1 MKKEPYHECHA
12 EFIPASHLY
21 LEYEE
26 LDMIGK
32 EACLRLLK
40 RVVQKSPVDQT
51 EALLLTEDSSLTR
64 FTQSAIHQ
72 HVAERNGT
80 LILRVVLGKKI
91 AVVTTNILRPSSVKD
106 SLQKAISLAK
116 IQHPN
121 EDFFSLPEPKPIPEI
136 DTFSKNIGRL
146 TPERK
151 VRMIK
156 NLLAQVKER
165 GFRASGAF
173 SIGMVELGVVNSL
186 GVEAYQRYSDLF
198 FHLIAEDERGS
209 GYASFVS
216 RDGDPLNIH
225 SLAEEATE
233 KASRGEPIQIEPG
246 EYEVILEPY
255 AVSELLSFLGYLG
268 FHALAVQE
276 GRSFFCNEFGKK
288 MVDEK
293 VTIYDDGL
301 DPEGLQV
308 PFDFEGVPK
317 QKVTFFDKGVAKEV
331 TYDSFTAGKEGKGS
345 TGHGLIAPNTAGP
358 IPLNLFMKG
367 GESSLEKMIKSV
379 RRGIYVTR
387 FHYTNVVEPMKAV
400 ITGMTRD
407 GTFLIEEG
415 EIKRPIK
422 NLRFTESILR
432 ALSRVSAISKD
443 RRICSEGTVY
453 SRRFVTGTVV
463 PAIKVDGFNFSGVS
477 SL

>member
-1 MKKEPYHECHA
+1 
-12 EFIPASHLY
+12 
-21 LEYEE
+21 
-26 LDMIGK
+26 MIGRK
-32 EACLRLLK
+32 GSLRLLK
-40 RVVQKSPVDQT
+40 NVVHKSPADQT
-51 EALLLTEDSSLTR
+51 EVILLSEDSSLTR
-64 FTQSAIHQ
+64 FAGSVIHQ
-72 HVAERNGT
+72 HVAERNQT
-80 LILRVVLGKKI
+80 LILRVVLGKRI
-91 AVVTTNILRPSSVKD
+91 AVVTTNILSQSSVND
-106 SLQKAISLAK
+106 SLKKAISLAK
-116 IQHPN
+116 VQHPN
-121 EDFFSLPEPKPIPEI
+121 DEFISLPEPRPIPEI
-136 DTFSKNIGRL
+136 DTFFKNINCL
-146 TPERK
+146 TPSRK

-156 NLLAQVKER
+156 DLLAIVKED

-173 SIGMVELGVVNSL
+173 SNGKVELAVVNSL
-186 GVEAYQRYSDLF
+186 GVEAYQQYSDLF
-198 FHLIAEDERGS
+198 LHLIAGDENGT

-216 RDGDPLNIH
+216 RDPDQLDID
-225 SLAEEATE
+225 SLAKETIE
-233 KASRGEPIQIEPG
+233 KASKGEPIQIEPG

-255 AVSELLSFLGYLG
+255 AVNELLSFLSYLG

-301 DPEGLQV
+301 SPEGLQV

-317 QKVTFFDKGVAKEV
+317 QKVTFFQRGVAKEV
-331 TYDSFTAGKEGKGS
+331 TYDSLTAGREKKSS
-345 TGHGLIAPNTAGP
+345 TGHGLIAPNTGGP
-358 IPLNLFMKG
+358 IPINLFMEG
-367 GESSLEKMIKSV
+367 GESSLSEMVRSV

-387 FHYTNVVEPMKAV
+387 FHYTNVVEPMKAI

-422 NLRFTESILR
+422 NLRFTESILKT
-432 ALSRVSAISKD
+432 LSRVSAISRE

-453 SRRFVTGTVV
+453 SRRFVTGTVA

-477 SL
+477 TL